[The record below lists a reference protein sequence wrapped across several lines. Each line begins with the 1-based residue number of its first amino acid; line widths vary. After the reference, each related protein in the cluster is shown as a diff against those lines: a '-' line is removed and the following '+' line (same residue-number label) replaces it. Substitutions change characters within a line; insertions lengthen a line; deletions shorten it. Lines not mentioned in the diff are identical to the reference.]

1 MLTFIA
7 YSLSQRTLA
16 GWLIR
21 SIARIVFGRR
31 YALVKMLANFVLDL
45 FVRQRHQLANIRR
58 MPMQH
63 PLIAQQ
69 RDTEKP

>member
-7 YSLSQRTLA
+7 YSLSQRTLT

-31 YALVKMLANFVLDL
+31 YALVKMLVNFALDF
-45 FVRQRHQLANIRR
+45 FVRQRHQLPKIRR
-58 MPMQH
+58 TATTHALLTREQ
-63 PLIAQQ
+63 
-69 RDTEKP
+69 DTEKP